1 MQTYPAGYAVRPMP
15 APGRAPEY
23 IIRQIGT
30 IYHVRPVQPAV
41 RNGNYVTLT
50 VEEYE
55 ALRRGHEATTDARPR
70 MAAGAA
76 APAPVGGPSS
86 VSAAHT
92 QAQVQV
98 QPRTPTRSLPV
109 VAPQPRTPIRFLNY
123 SEVGYSVVSAASSRA
138 NLFL

>member
-76 APAPVGGPSS
+76 AAPAPVGVPSR
-86 VSAAHT
+86 VSAAQT
-92 QAQVQV
+92 QTQV
-98 QPRTPTRSLPV
+98 QPRTPTRSIPV